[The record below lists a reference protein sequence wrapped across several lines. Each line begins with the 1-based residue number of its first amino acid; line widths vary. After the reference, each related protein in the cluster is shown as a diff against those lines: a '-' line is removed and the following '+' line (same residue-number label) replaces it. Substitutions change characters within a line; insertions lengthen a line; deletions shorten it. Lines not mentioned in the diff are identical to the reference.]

1 MKIESLT
8 ANGTDEPLTITKISQ
23 GVKNPNRANIF
34 INGKFDFSL
43 DISQLADAKLKVGQ
57 IVTEPYL
64 SELHS
69 LSSFGKL
76 YQRTLEWVLTR
87 LRSEKETRDYLRR
100 KLAADP
106 DQIIQKLLA
115 KNYLNDAKFTQY
127 YIENRLIRKGISQKR
142 LTQEL
147 RAKGISAELISQTLA
162 ATPRSDSTEIAKIIA
177 RKSKTYSDPQDLINY
192 LIRQGFDYE
201 LSQMQVQQTDSQNSA
216 QN

>member
-8 ANGTDEPLTITKISQ
+8 TNSTDEPLTITKISQ

-57 IVTEPYL
+57 ELTKPYL

-69 LSSFGKL
+69 RSSFGKL

-87 LRSEKETRDYLRR
+87 PRSEKETRDYLRR
-100 KLAADP
+100 KLATDP
-106 DQIIQKLLA
+106 DQIIHKLLA
-115 KNYLNDAKFTQY
+115 KNYLNDEKFAQY
-127 YIENRLIRKGISQKR
+127 YAENRFTKKGISQKR

-147 RAKGISAELISQTLA
+147 RAKGISADLISQTLA
-162 ATPRSDSTEIAKIIA
+162 ASPRSDSTEIAKIIA
-177 RKSKTYSDPQDLINY
+177 KKRSKYDNEQLAQY
-192 LIRQGFDYE
+192 LSRQGFNYE
-201 LSQMQVQQTDSQNSA
+201 DIKQSLIGDSFLD
-216 QN
+216 

>member
-8 ANGTDEPLTITKISQ
+8 TNSTDEPLTITKISQ

-57 IVTEPYL
+57 ELTKPYL

-69 LSSFGKL
+69 RSSFGKL

-87 LRSEKETRDYLRR
+87 PRSEKETRDYLRR
-100 KLAADP
+100 KDCADP
-106 DQIIQKLLA
+106 DQIIHKLLA
-115 KNYLNDAKFTQY
+115 KNYLNDEKFAQY
-127 YIENRLIRKGISQKR
+127 YAENRFTKKGISQKR

-147 RAKGISAELISQTLA
+147 RAKGISSALINQTLA
-162 ATPRSDSTEIAKIIA
+162 ATPRSDSAEIAKIIA
-177 RKSKTYSDPQDLINY
+177 RKSKTYSDPQALINY

>member
-8 ANGTDEPLTITKISQ
+8 TNSTDEPLTITKISQ

-57 IVTEPYL
+57 ELTKPYL

-69 LSSFGKL
+69 RSSFGKL

-87 LRSEKETRDYLRR
+87 PRSEKETRDYLRR
-100 KLAADP
+100 KDCADP
-106 DQIIQKLLA
+106 DQIIHKLLA
-115 KNYLNDAKFTQY
+115 KNYLNDEKFAQY
-127 YIENRLIRKGISQKR
+127 YAENRFTKKGISQKR

-147 RAKGISAELISQTLA
+147 RAKGISADLISQTLA
-162 ATPRSDSTEIAKIIA
+162 ASPRSDSTEIAKIIA
-177 RKSKTYSDPQDLINY
+177 KKRSKYDNEQLAQY
-192 LIRQGFDYE
+192 LSRQGFNYE
-201 LSQMQVQQTDSQNSA
+201 DIKQSLIGDSFLD
-216 QN
+216 